1 MMIILALEL
10 VAKII
15 MLIFFLDHEKRVKCN
30 FNLIFLTIMFCTSHD
45 KRFLSEMD
53 SKFTRGTFVSLTVKV
68 ALGVCFAWITII
80 DMEKLD

>member
-1 MMIILALEL
+1 
-10 VAKII
+10 
-15 MLIFFLDHEKRVKCN
+15 
-30 FNLIFLTIMFCTSHD
+30 MFCTSHD

-68 ALGVCFAWITII
+68 ALGVYFAWITII